1 MSSSWIIKLNESD
14 SRLHKEDVLR
24 QALAASVLGSINAI
38 NFLKGVKACYNPY
51 ITFGVRQVPESD
63 GLENRTN
70 NWDAFQDLLVKLS
83 TRELS
88 GNAAIEAVKKMA
100 WNFDSIEW
108 NNFVAPVLRRDLRA
122 GISDKTIN
130 KICKGTEYEIPIFS
144 CQLATTSEDR
154 PEMQGIKRLEP
165 KLDGV
170 RVLMVVKPNN
180 IGSAVV
186 SSLSRNG
193 KEFDNFTLIEDQVAN
208 NFKSIVETNKR
219 TLKQGFV
226 LDGEIISSSFQELMK
241 QARRKKDVNSDDSVF
256 NIFDIIPINEF
267 YHGTYEEPLSKRLK
281 ILDKM
286 RPVVDTM
293 PNVEFLTSIKVNL
306 DTAAGKNQL
315 ERYAK
320 DNVAQGFEGIMIKDL
335 DAYYECKRNT
345 SWMKWKPTLTVD
357 LEVIDVQEGT
367 GKNKGRLGALVCAG
381 HDQGVD
387 ISVNVGSG
395 FTDAA
400 RNDYWD
406 NCDSIIGRTAEVL
419 CDSITKNKDGTYS
432 LRFPR
437 FVRFRDD
444 KSAIMIEEVEEVEEV
459 ADIEETSS
467 E

>member
-24 QALAASVLGSINAI
+24 QALEASILGSTNAI
-38 NFLKGVKACYNPY
+38 TFLKCVKICYNPY
-51 ITFGVRQVPESD
+51 ITFGIRQVPDSD
-63 GLENRTN
+63 GLENRAN
-70 NWDAFQDLLVKLS
+70 NWEAFQELLVKLS
-83 TRELS
+83 ARELS
-88 GNAAIEAVKKMA
+88 GNAAIDAIKKMA
-100 WNFDSIEW
+100 WNFDSVEW
-108 NNFVAPVLRRDLRA
+108 NNFVAPILRRDIRA

-130 KICKGTEYEIPIFS
+130 KVCKGTEYEIPIFS

-170 RVLMVVKPNN
+170 RVLMVITPNR
-180 IGSAVV
+180 IGGAVA

-193 KEFDNFTLIEDQVAN
+193 KEFDNFTLIEQQIVN
-208 NFKSIVETNKR
+208 NFKDIVDTNKR

-226 LDGEIISSSFQELMK
+226 LDGEIISTSFQELMK

-267 YHGTYEEPLSKRLK
+267 YRGTYEEPLSKRLK
-281 ILDKM
+281 ILEKL

-293 PNVEFLTSIKVNL
+293 PNIEFLTSIKVNL

-320 DNVAQGFEGIMIKDL
+320 DMVAQGFEGIMIKDL
-335 DAYYECKRNT
+335 DAYYECKRAT
-345 SWMKWKPTLTVD
+345 SWMKWKPTLTID
-357 LEVIDVQEGT
+357 LQVIDVQEGT
-367 GKNKGRLGALVCAG
+367 GKNKGRLGALVCSG

-395 FTDAA
+395 FTDAV
-400 RNDYWD
+400 RHDYWD
-406 NCDSIIGRTAEVL
+406 NCDHVIGRTVEIL
-419 CDSITKNKDGTYS
+419 CDAVTKNKDGTYS

-444 KSAIMIEEVEEVEEV
+444 KSAIIIEEEIQEEILENTNE
-459 ADIEETSS
+459 
-467 E
+467 

>member
-14 SRLHKEDVLR
+14 SRLHKEDILR
-24 QALAASVLGSINAI
+24 QALEASVLGSINAI

-70 NWDAFQDLLVKLS
+70 NWDAFQELLVKLS

-88 GNAAIEAVKKMA
+88 GNAAIDAIKKMA
-100 WNFDSIEW
+100 WNFDSVEW
-108 NNFVAPVLRRDLRA
+108 NNFVAPILRRDLRA

-170 RVLMVVKPNN
+170 RVLMIVTPNK
-180 IGSAVV
+180 IGDAAVL
-186 SSLSRNG
+186 SLSRNG
-193 KEFDNFTLIEDQVAN
+193 KEFENFTLIEQQVAN
-208 NFKSIVETNKR
+208 NFKSIVDTNKR

-226 LDGEIISSSFQELMK
+226 LDGEIISASFQELMK

-256 NIFDIIPINEF
+256 NIFDIIPIDEF
-267 YHGTYEEPLSKRLK
+267 YLGTYEEPLSKRLK
-281 ILDKM
+281 LLEKM

-306 DTAAGKNQL
+306 DSAAGKDQL
-315 ERYAK
+315 ERYAQ
-320 DNVAQGFEGIMIKDL
+320 DMVAQGFEGIMIKDL
-335 DAYYECKRNT
+335 DAYYECKRST

-357 LEVIDVQEGT
+357 LAVVDVQEGT
-367 GKNKGRLGALVCAG
+367 GKNKGRLGALVCLG
-381 HDQGVD
+381 HDHGVD

-395 FTDAA
+395 FTDSD
-400 RNDYWD
+400 RHDYWD
-406 NCDSIIGRTAEVL
+406 NCDSLIGRTVEIL
-419 CDSITKNKDGTYS
+419 CDAVTQNKDNTYS

-444 KSAIMIEEVEEVEEV
+444 KSAVVIEEEIAEN
-459 ADIEETSS
+459 IS

>member
-1 MSSSWIIKLNESD
+1 MSASWIRKLNESD

-24 QALAASVLGSINAI
+24 QALEASILGSTNAI
-38 NFLKGVKACYNPY
+38 TFLKCVKICYNPY
-51 ITFGVRQVPESD
+51 ITFGIRQVPDSD
-63 GLENRTN
+63 GLENRAN
-70 NWDAFQDLLVKLS
+70 NWEAFQELLVKLS
-83 TRELS
+83 ARELS
-88 GNAAIEAVKKMA
+88 GNAAIDAIKKMA
-100 WNFDSIEW
+100 WNFDSVEW
-108 NNFVAPVLRRDLRA
+108 NNFVAPILRRDIRA

-130 KICKGTEYEIPIFS
+130 KVCKGTEYEIPIFS

-170 RVLMVVKPNN
+170 RVLMVITPNR
-180 IGSAVV
+180 IGGAVA

-193 KEFDNFTLIEDQVAN
+193 KEFDNFTLIEQQIVN
-208 NFKSIVETNKR
+208 NFKDIVDTNKR

-226 LDGEIISSSFQELMK
+226 LDGEIISTSFQELMK

-267 YHGTYEEPLSKRLK
+267 YRGTYEEPLSKRLK
-281 ILDKM
+281 ILEKL

-293 PNVEFLTSIKVNL
+293 PNIEFLTSIKVNL

-320 DNVAQGFEGIMIKDL
+320 DMVAQGFEGIMIKDL
-335 DAYYECKRNT
+335 DAYYECKRAT
-345 SWMKWKPTLTVD
+345 SWMKWKPTLTID
-357 LEVIDVQEGT
+357 LQVIDVQEGT
-367 GKNKGRLGALVCAG
+367 GKNKGRLGALVCSG

-395 FTDAA
+395 FTDAV
-400 RNDYWD
+400 RHDYWD
-406 NCDSIIGRTAEVL
+406 NCDHVIGRTVEIL
-419 CDSITKNKDGTYS
+419 CDAVTKNKDGTYS

-444 KSAIMIEEVEEVEEV
+444 KSAIIIEEEIQEEILENTNE
-459 ADIEETSS
+459 
-467 E
+467 

>member
-24 QALAASVLGSINAI
+24 QALEASILGSTNAI
-38 NFLKGVKACYNPY
+38 TFLKCVKICYNPY
-51 ITFGVRQVPESD
+51 ITFGIRQVPDSD
-63 GLENRTN
+63 GLENRAN
-70 NWDAFQDLLVKLS
+70 NWEAFQELLVKLS

-88 GNAAIEAVKKMA
+88 GNAAIDAIKKMA
-100 WNFDSIEW
+100 WNFDSVEW
-108 NNFVAPVLRRDLRA
+108 NNFVAPILRRDIRA

-130 KICKGTEYEIPIFS
+130 KVCKGTEYEIPIFS

-170 RVLMVVKPNN
+170 RVLMVITPNR
-180 IGSAVV
+180 IGGAVA

-193 KEFDNFTLIEDQVAN
+193 KEFDNFTLIEQQIVT
-208 NFKSIVETNKR
+208 NFKDIVDTNKR

-226 LDGEIISSSFQELMK
+226 LDGEIISTSFQELMK

-267 YHGTYEEPLSKRLK
+267 YRGTYEEPLSKRLK
-281 ILDKM
+281 ILEKL

-293 PNVEFLTSIKVNL
+293 PNIEFLTSIKVNL

-320 DNVAQGFEGIMIKDL
+320 DMVAQGFEGIMIKDL
-335 DAYYECKRNT
+335 DAYYECKRAT
-345 SWMKWKPTLTVD
+345 SWMKWKPTLTID
-357 LEVIDVQEGT
+357 LQVIDVQEGT
-367 GKNKGRLGALVCAG
+367 GKNKGRLGALVCSG

-395 FTDAA
+395 FTDAV
-400 RNDYWD
+400 RHDYWD
-406 NCDSIIGRTAEVL
+406 NCDEVIGRTVEIL
-419 CDSITKNKDGTYS
+419 CDAVTQNKDNTYS

-444 KSAIMIEEVEEVEEV
+444 KSAIIIEEEIQEEILENTNE
-459 ADIEETSS
+459 
-467 E
+467 

>member
-1 MSSSWIIKLNESD
+1 
-14 SRLHKEDVLR
+14 
-24 QALAASVLGSINAI
+24 
-38 NFLKGVKACYNPY
+38 
-51 ITFGVRQVPESD
+51 
-63 GLENRTN
+63 
-70 NWDAFQDLLVKLS
+70 
-83 TRELS
+83 
-88 GNAAIEAVKKMA
+88 MA
-100 WNFDSIEW
+100 WNFDSVEW
-108 NNFVAPVLRRDLRA
+108 NNFVAPILRRDIRA

-130 KICKGTEYEIPIFS
+130 KVCKGTEYEIPIFS

-170 RVLMVVKPNN
+170 RVLMVITPNR
-180 IGSAVV
+180 IGGAVA

-193 KEFDNFTLIEDQVAN
+193 KEFDNFTLIEQQIVN
-208 NFKSIVETNKR
+208 NFKDIVDTNKR

-226 LDGEIISSSFQELMK
+226 LDGEIISTSFQELMK

-267 YHGTYEEPLSKRLK
+267 YRGTYEEPLSKRLK
-281 ILDKM
+281 ILEKL

-293 PNVEFLTSIKVNL
+293 PNIEFLTSIKVNL

-320 DNVAQGFEGIMIKDL
+320 DMVAQGFEGIMIKDL
-335 DAYYECKRNT
+335 DAYYECKRAT
-345 SWMKWKPTLTVD
+345 SWMKWKPTLTID
-357 LEVIDVQEGT
+357 LQVIDVQEGT
-367 GKNKGRLGALVCAG
+367 GKNKGRLGALVCSG

-395 FTDAA
+395 FTDAV
-400 RNDYWD
+400 RHDYWD
-406 NCDSIIGRTAEVL
+406 NCDEVIGRTVEIL
-419 CDSITKNKDGTYS
+419 CDAVTQNKDNTYS

-444 KSAIMIEEVEEVEEV
+444 KSAIIIEEEIQEEILENTNE
-459 ADIEETSS
+459 
-467 E
+467 